1 MIGIQDIES
10 KLKSIRK
17 TGRKPGFAFVNPAV
31 IHNIFYDSIGAGHV
45 PNSHYGHSGFA
56 IWTACGRMELIPMHS
71 LLNNEV
77 IFSTGKNIILDILN
91 KMGFQDVQDSVHR

>member
-31 IHNIFYDSIGAGHV
+31 IHNIFYGSVGNSHI
-45 PNSHYGHSGFA
+45 PNSHYKYSGFA
-56 IWTACGRMELIPMHS
+56 IWTACGRIELMPMYN

-77 IFSTGKNIILDILN
+77 IFSTGKNIVLDILN